1 MTDSANNPSEAH
13 AEAKPHKEVHIQI
26 DRTPYTVPE
35 HALTG
40 AQIRQIPTPPIGPE
54 RDLFEVVPGA
64 PDRKIL
70 DTTEVQLHNGQRFFT
85 APGQINPGLLFTA
98 MR

>member
-1 MTDSANNPSEAH
+1 MTNLANSPPDANI
-13 AEAKPHKEVHIQI
+13 EAKPHKGVHIQI
-26 DRTPYTVPE
+26 DRTPYTVAE
-35 HALTG
+35 QALTG

-70 DTTEVQLHNGQRFFT
+70 DTTTVELRNGQRFFT
-85 APGQINPGLLFTA
+85 APGQINPGLLFTVL
-98 MR
+98 

>member
-1 MTDSANNPSEAH
+1 MTNSANSPSQVH
-13 AEAKPHKEVHIQI
+13 AEAKPHKEAHIQI
-26 DRTPYTVPE
+26 DRTPFTVAE
-35 HALTG
+35 QAMTG

-70 DTTEVQLHNGQRFFT
+70 DTTVVELHNGQRFFT
-85 APGQINPGLLFTA
+85 APGQINPGLLFTVL
-98 MR
+98 

>member
-1 MTDSANNPSEAH
+1 MTNQAVSPSEAR
-13 AEAKPHKEVHIQI
+13 AEEKPHKEVHIQI

-35 HALTG
+35 QVMTG

-64 PDRKIL
+64 PDRKIS
-70 DTTEVQLHNGQRFFT
+70 DTTVVELHNGQRFFT
-85 APGQINPGLLFTA
+85 APSQINPGLLFVVP
-98 MR
+98 